1 MHFNPPAFSA
11 ASALSLQ
18 NNNQSDVMHSLHNII
33 TDAQDMVS
41 NDQSGFF
48 ELYTN
53 RLKIAWFIEIIQTWE
68 EIQKDHLT
76 VI

>member
-1 MHFNPPAFSA
+1 
-11 ASALSLQ
+11 
-18 NNNQSDVMHSLHNII
+18 
-33 TDAQDMVS
+33 MVS

-68 EIQKDHLT
+68 ETKKKDNLT
-76 VI
+76 VV